1 MCVDLRTNSKDIM
14 CLEEIRL
21 HAPDLVTILD
31 LIVNIVIAG
40 TCMVIKNLTSYELD
54 NSFELKKL
62 QERWLRPGF

>member
-1 MCVDLRTNSKDIM
+1 MCI
-14 CLEEIRL
+14 EEIRL

-62 QERWLRPGF
+62 QEQ